1 MATDKAVTIVIIDDE
16 KSFAEMLGFALKN
29 YGYNII
35 IYNDSKQAL
44 LNVCENKPN
53 LVILDLLMPYIN
65 GFDFISHLKSY
76 NNTCNYK
83 ILILTN
89 LDMTESGIKIDDN
102 FAISIGAVG
111 VIKKTSNLI
120 DIVDKIRKF
129 V

>member
-1 MATDKAVTIVIIDDE
+1 M
-16 KSFAEMLGFALKN
+16 
-29 YGYNII
+29 
-35 IYNDSKQAL
+35 
-44 LNVCENKPN
+44 PN
-53 LVILDLLMPYIN
+53 IN

-76 NNTCNYK
+76 NSTCNYK

-102 FAISIGAVG
+102 FASSIGAVG

>member
-1 MATDKAVTIVIIDDE
+1 MAKDKAVTIVIIDDE

-29 YGYNII
+29 YGYNVIT
-35 IYNDSKQAL
+35 YNDSKQAL
-44 LNVCENKPN
+44 LNLCEDKPN
-53 LVILDLLMPYIN
+53 VVILDLLMPNIN
-65 GFDFISHLKSY
+65 GFDFISYLKSY
-76 NNTCNYK
+76 NNTCDYK

-89 LDMTESGIKIDDN
+89 FDMTESGIKIDDN
-102 FAISIGAVG
+102 FAVSIGAVG